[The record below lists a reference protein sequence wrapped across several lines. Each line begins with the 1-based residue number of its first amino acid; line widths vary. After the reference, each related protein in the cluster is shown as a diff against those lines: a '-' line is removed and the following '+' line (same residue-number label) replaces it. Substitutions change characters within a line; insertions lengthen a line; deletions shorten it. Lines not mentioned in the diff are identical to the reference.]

1 MSHFNLI
8 LHIIL
13 IFLLPWMGSPPEEP
27 DFDLEVLY
35 NGKLLPVDEVP
46 SPELLP
52 GDVFTIELRITPNFD
67 SVISLGLGGTAP
79 GSYKVLSGPS
89 PWEKTVLHRVKARE
103 TLRVS
108 WIDSASVIRS
118 PAIIGNAGRYRSIVI
133 GAQAPSRPSSR
144 VRASRPGMGVSLF
157 IE

>member
-108 WIDSASVIRS
+108 WTLT
-118 PAIIGNAGRYRSIVI
+118 PTGEWQGGNAPVNVYYKVYHEGRYED
-133 GAQAPSRPSSR
+133 P
-144 VRASRPGMGVSLF
+144 LF
-157 IE
+157 LGKFTAADPIIP